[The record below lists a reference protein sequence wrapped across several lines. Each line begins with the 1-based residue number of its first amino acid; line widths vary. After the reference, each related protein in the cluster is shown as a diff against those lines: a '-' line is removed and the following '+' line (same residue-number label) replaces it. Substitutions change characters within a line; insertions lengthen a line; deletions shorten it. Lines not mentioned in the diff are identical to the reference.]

1 MRVHLERIF
10 EFPRRERETPCL
22 QFVAERLMVM
32 KIGDVGDMWLSLPL
46 LELEDQCLVVD
57 YLAYST
63 A

>member
-1 MRVHLERIF
+1 
-10 EFPRRERETPCL
+10 
-22 QFVAERLMVM
+22 MVM

-63 A
+63 ARA